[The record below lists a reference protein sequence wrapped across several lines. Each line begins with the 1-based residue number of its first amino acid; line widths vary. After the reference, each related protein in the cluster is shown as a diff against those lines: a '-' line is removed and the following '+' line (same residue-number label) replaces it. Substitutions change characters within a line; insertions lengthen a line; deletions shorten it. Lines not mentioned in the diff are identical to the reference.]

1 MVAWLDGTPPKA
13 CSPAEALIQKPEA
26 LQLFLKCRRENAES
40 CCSPSL
46 ASAGREQSRDDEAL
60 LEARQNV
67 PKHQAIACRFG
78 VEPRVGQRPFR
89 KVTRHDGR
97 IGQPAEPHNGTSID

>member
-46 ASAGREQSRDDEAL
+46 VSAGREKGSDDEAL

-67 PKHQAIACRFG
+67 PKHQAIARRFE
-78 VEPRVGQRPFR
+78 VEPR
-89 KVTRHDGR
+89 
-97 IGQPAEPHNGTSID
+97 IE